1 MLSWYKLE
9 LRHGKPLSVEYLG
22 GLYQGKEQQRE
33 TDRSEAI
40 NARLPAFSNSCPA
53 LVAFRRRRA
62 SPTTGHATNATLPST
77 PSSLAFASA
86 GPPMI
91 QADTWLESSEDT
103 RRTTPETLRRN
114 DRPSREVSLAERRDI
129 GLGNMVDRR
138 VVCGKVERPSHR
150 RAEAEGR
157 CSLRHPVGTRQRL
170 RARRS
175 GGARPSSRR
184 TCADHP
190 RGATPGA
197 KVPAFQ
203 RVPGLHGDVAIPEVP
218 VLAEPRR
225 QPFLP
230 YARHKDQDGAGTSAV
245 VVPRYGPQPVVE
257 RPATQGQA
265 LATTPK
271 LRPS

>member
-1 MLSWYKLE
+1 MLAGGHRVVGDE
-9 LRHGKPLSVEYLG
+9 VQRPLL
-22 GLYQGKEQQRE
+22 
-33 TDRSEAI
+33 
-40 NARLPAFSNSCPA
+40 
-53 LVAFRRRRA
+53 RRA
-62 SPTTGHATNATLPST
+62 
-77 PSSLAFASA
+77 
-86 GPPMI
+86 
-91 QADTWLESSEDT
+91 DD
-103 RRTTPETLRRN
+103 
-114 DRPSREVSLAERRDI
+114 
-129 GLGNMVDRR
+129 
-138 VVCGKVERPSHR
+138 
-150 RAEAEGR
+150 EGR
-157 CSLRHPVGTRQRL
+157 RSLCHSLGTGQRL

-230 YARHKDQDGAGTSAV
+230 YAGHKDQDGAGTSAV